1 MFYILKN
8 KLANNH
14 SFIKAYHFWTNAL
27 IIAVIINFLFFRTL
41 FLDIEE
47 NSFFYLINYIIEY
60 GIFLA
65 FFLLLFY
72 KFYNYLFNSQILD
85 GILGII
91 FLIFGVLKLYISDIN
106 IYNIT
111 ELLFF
116 IFTFLITIKT
126 ILPLILLKNINEL
139 QRGAYI
145 FILISL
151 GFSNFNYIILSAN
164 KIIDNDIMHY
174 ISLYLIEYM
183 GKVSSI
189 SFIIIMIGYII
200 IFAKRMI
207 KKNIYKYFIFILVF
221 TIVFILK
228 SKYSNYLIIISFYNA
243 LGIGLSFPF
252 ILYVGIIFM
261 FLIIL
266 FGYLTDSIIS
276 KKYSAEFFVFT
287 LFILAGLDM
296 SGFTLRLMSIFSII
310 EMSEMVELIE
320 IKERDNLTL

>member
-8 KLANNH
+8 KIANNN
-14 SFIKAYHFWTNAL
+14 SFIKGYNFWTNAL

-41 FLDIEE
+41 FLNIEE

-72 KFYNYLFNSQILD
+72 KFYNYIFNSQILD

-126 ILPLILLKNINEL
+126 LLTLILLKNINEL

-151 GFSNFNYIILSAN
+151 GFSNLNYIILSAN

-252 ILYVGIIFM
+252 ILYVCIIFM

-276 KKYSAEFFVFT
+276 KKYSAEFLVFT

-296 SGFTLRLMSIFSII
+296 SGFALRLMSIFSII
-310 EMSEMVELIE
+310 EMSEMFELIE
-320 IKERDNLTL
+320 IKDKEL

>member
-8 KLANNH
+8 KIANNN

-72 KFYNYLFNSQILD
+72 KFYNYIFNSQILD

-126 ILPLILLKNINEL
+126 ILPLMLLKNINEL
-139 QRGAYI
+139 QRGVYI

-151 GFSNFNYIILSAN
+151 GFSNLNYIILSAN

-276 KKYSAEFFVFT
+276 KKYSAEFLVFT

>member
-8 KLANNH
+8 KIANNN

-41 FLDIEE
+41 FLNIEE

-151 GFSNFNYIILSAN
+151 GFSNLNYIILSAN

-207 KKNIYKYFIFILVF
+207 KKNIYKYFILVF

-228 SKYSNYLIIISFYNA
+228 SKYSNHLIIISFYNA

-276 KKYSAEFFVFT
+276 KKYSTEFLVFT

-296 SGFTLRLMSIFSII
+296 SGFALRLMSIFSII

>member
-8 KLANNH
+8 KIANNN

-41 FLDIEE
+41 FLNIEE
-47 NSFFYLINYIIEY
+47 NSFFYLINYIMEY

-126 ILPLILLKNINEL
+126 LLSLILLKNINEL
-139 QRGAYI
+139 QRGVYI

-151 GFSNFNYIILSAN
+151 GFSNLNYIILSAN

-189 SFIIIMIGYII
+189 SFIIIIIGYII
-200 IFAKRMI
+200 IFAKRII

-276 KKYSAEFFVFT
+276 KKYSAEFLVFT

-320 IKERDNLTL
+320 IKDKEL

>member
-8 KLANNH
+8 KIANNN

-139 QRGAYI
+139 QRGVYI

-151 GFSNFNYIILSAN
+151 GFSNLNYIILSEN

-200 IFAKRMI
+200 VFAKRMI

-276 KKYSAEFFVFT
+276 KKYSAEFLVFT

-320 IKERDNLTL
+320 IKERDNITL

>member
-8 KLANNH
+8 KIANNN

-41 FLDIEE
+41 FLNIEE

-72 KFYNYLFNSQILD
+72 KFYNYLFNSQIVD

-126 ILPLILLKNINEL
+126 LLPLILLKNINEL
-139 QRGAYI
+139 QRGVYI

-151 GFSNFNYIILSAN
+151 GFSNLNYIILSAN
-164 KIIDNDIMHY
+164 KIIDKDIMHY

-200 IFAKRMI
+200 IFAKRII

-276 KKYSAEFFVFT
+276 KKYSAEFLVFT

>member
-8 KLANNH
+8 KIANNN

-41 FLDIEE
+41 FLNIEE

-116 IFTFLITIKT
+116 LFTFLITIKT
-126 ILPLILLKNINEL
+126 ILPLMLLKNINEL
-139 QRGAYI
+139 QRGVYI

-151 GFSNFNYIILSAN
+151 GFSNLNYIILSAN

-189 SFIIIMIGYII
+189 SFVIIMIGYII
-200 IFAKRMI
+200 IFAKRII

-228 SKYSNYLIIISFYNA
+228 YSNHLIIISFYNA

-266 FGYLTDSIIS
+266 FVYLTDSIIS
-276 KKYSAEFFVFT
+276 KKYSAEFLVFT

-320 IKERDNLTL
+320 IKDKEL

>member
-8 KLANNH
+8 KIANNN

-47 NSFFYLINYIIEY
+47 NSFFYLINYIMEY

-126 ILPLILLKNINEL
+126 LLSLILLKNINEL
-139 QRGAYI
+139 QRGVYI

-151 GFSNFNYIILSAN
+151 GFSNLNYIILSAN

-189 SFIIIMIGYII
+189 SFIIIIIGYII
-200 IFAKRMI
+200 IFAKRII
-207 KKNIYKYFIFILVF
+207 KKNIYKYFIFILIF

-276 KKYSAEFFVFT
+276 KKYSAEFLVFT

-320 IKERDNLTL
+320 IKDKEL

>member
-8 KLANNH
+8 KIANNN

-41 FLDIEE
+41 FLNIEE

-72 KFYNYLFNSQILD
+72 KFYNYLFNSQIVD

-126 ILPLILLKNINEL
+126 LLPLILLKNINEL
-139 QRGAYI
+139 QRGVYI

-151 GFSNFNYIILSAN
+151 GFSNLNYIILSAN
-164 KIIDNDIMHY
+164 KIIDKDIMHY

-200 IFAKRMI
+200 IFAKRII

-276 KKYSAEFFVFT
+276 KKYSAEFLVFT

-310 EMSEMVELIE
+310 EMSEMIELIE

>member
-8 KLANNH
+8 KIANNN

-41 FLDIEE
+41 FLNIEE

-72 KFYNYLFNSQILD
+72 KFYNYLFNSQIVD

-126 ILPLILLKNINEL
+126 LLPLILLKNINEL

-151 GFSNFNYIILSAN
+151 GFSNLNYIILSAN

-228 SKYSNYLIIISFYNA
+228 YSNYLIIISFYNA

-276 KKYSAEFFVFT
+276 KKYSAEFLVFT

>member
-8 KLANNH
+8 KIANNN
-14 SFIKAYHFWTNAL
+14 SFIKGYNFWTNAL
-27 IIAVIINFLFFRTL
+27 IIDVIINFLFFRTL

-72 KFYNYLFNSQILD
+72 KFYNYLFNSQIVD

-151 GFSNFNYIILSAN
+151 GFSNLNYIILSAN

-228 SKYSNYLIIISFYNA
+228 SKYSNHLIIISFYNA

-266 FGYLTDSIIS
+266 FVYLTDSIIS
-276 KKYSAEFFVFT
+276 KKYSAEFLVFT

-310 EMSEMVELIE
+310 EMSEMFELIE
-320 IKERDNLTL
+320 IKDKEL

>member
-8 KLANNH
+8 KIANNN

-41 FLDIEE
+41 FLNIEE

-111 ELLFF
+111 ELLLF
-116 IFTFLITIKT
+116 IFTFIITIKT

-151 GFSNFNYIILSAN
+151 GFSNLNYIILSAN

-276 KKYSAEFFVFT
+276 KKYSAEFLVFT

-310 EMSEMVELIE
+310 EMSEIIGVKNNE
-320 IKERDNLTL
+320 IYKNLA

>member
-8 KLANNH
+8 KIANNN

-72 KFYNYLFNSQILD
+72 KFYNYLFNSQIVD

-116 IFTFLITIKT
+116 IFTFIIMIKT
-126 ILPLILLKNINEL
+126 ILPLILSKNINEL

-151 GFSNFNYIILSAN
+151 GFSNLNYIILSAN

-228 SKYSNYLIIISFYNA
+228 YSNYLIIISFYNA

-276 KKYSAEFFVFT
+276 KKYSAEFLVFT

-320 IKERDNLTL
+320 IKDKEL

>member
-1 MFYILKN
+1 M
-8 KLANNH
+8 
-14 SFIKAYHFWTNAL
+14 
-27 IIAVIINFLFFRTL
+27 
-41 FLDIEE
+41 
-47 NSFFYLINYIIEY
+47 
-60 GIFLA
+60 
-65 FFLLLFY
+65 
-72 KFYNYLFNSQILD
+72 
-85 GILGII
+85 
-91 FLIFGVLKLYISDIN
+91 
-106 IYNIT
+106 
-111 ELLFF
+111 
-116 IFTFLITIKT
+116 
-126 ILPLILLKNINEL
+126 LLKNINEL

-151 GFSNFNYIILSAN
+151 SFSNLNYIILSAN

-252 ILYVGIIFM
+252 ILYVGIIFV

-276 KKYSAEFFVFT
+276 KKYSAEFLVFT

>member
-8 KLANNH
+8 KIANNN
-14 SFIKAYHFWTNAL
+14 SFIKAYHFWTNSL
-27 IIAVIINFLFFRTL
+27 IIVVIINFLFFRTL

-126 ILPLILLKNINEL
+126 LLPLILLKNINEL

-151 GFSNFNYIILSAN
+151 GFSNLNYIILSAN

-276 KKYSAEFFVFT
+276 KKYSAEFLVFT

-296 SGFTLRLMSIFSII
+296 SGFTLRLMSIFSMI

-320 IKERDNLTL
+320 IKERDNITL

>member
-8 KLANNH
+8 KIANNN

-27 IIAVIINFLFFRTL
+27 IIAVIINFLFFRNL
-41 FLDIEE
+41 FLDIKE

-126 ILPLILLKNINEL
+126 LLPLILSKNINEL

-151 GFSNFNYIILSAN
+151 GFSNLNYIIISAN
-164 KIIDNDIMHY
+164 KIIDNDSMHY

-228 SKYSNYLIIISFYNA
+228 YSNHLIIISFYNA

-266 FGYLTDSIIS
+266 FVYLTDSIIS
-276 KKYSAEFFVFT
+276 KKYSAEFLVFT

-320 IKERDNLTL
+320 IKDKEL

>member
-8 KLANNH
+8 KIANNN

-27 IIAVIINFLFFRTL
+27 IIAVIINFLFFRNL
-41 FLDIEE
+41 FLDIKE

-72 KFYNYLFNSQILD
+72 KFYNYLFNSQIVD

-151 GFSNFNYIILSAN
+151 GFSNLNYIILSAN

-228 SKYSNYLIIISFYNA
+228 YSNHLIIISFYNA

-276 KKYSAEFFVFT
+276 KKYSAEFLVFT

-310 EMSEMVELIE
+310 EMSEMFELIE
-320 IKERDNLTL
+320 IKDKEL

>member
-8 KLANNH
+8 KIANNN

-41 FLDIEE
+41 FLNIEE

-126 ILPLILLKNINEL
+126 LLPLILLKNINEL
-139 QRGAYI
+139 QRGVYI

-151 GFSNFNYIILSAN
+151 GFSNLNYIILSAN

-276 KKYSAEFFVFT
+276 KKYSAEFLVFT

-310 EMSEMVELIE
+310 EMSEIIGVKNNEVY
-320 IKERDNLTL
+320 KNLA

>member
-8 KLANNH
+8 KIANNN

-41 FLDIEE
+41 FLNIEE

-126 ILPLILLKNINEL
+126 LLPLILSKNINEL

-151 GFSNFNYIILSAN
+151 GFSNLNYIILSAN
-164 KIIDNDIMHY
+164 KIVDNDIMHY

-228 SKYSNYLIIISFYNA
+228 YSNYLIIISFYNA

-276 KKYSAEFFVFT
+276 KKYSAEFLVFT

-296 SGFTLRLMSIFSII
+296 SGFTLKLMSIFSII
-310 EMSEMVELIE
+310 EMSEIIE
-320 IKERDNLTL
+320 VKNNEVYKNLA

>member
-8 KLANNH
+8 KIANNN

-72 KFYNYLFNSQILD
+72 KFYNYLFNSQIVD

-126 ILPLILLKNINEL
+126 ILPLILSKNINEL

-145 FILISL
+145 FILIAL
-151 GFSNFNYIILSAN
+151 GFSNLNYIILSAN

-221 TIVFILK
+221 IIVFILK
-228 SKYSNYLIIISFYNA
+228 SKYSNHLIIISFYNA

-261 FLIIL
+261 FIIIL

-276 KKYSAEFFVFT
+276 KKYSAEFLVFT

-310 EMSEMVELIE
+310 EMSEIIGVKNNE
-320 IKERDNLTL
+320 IYKNLA

>member
-8 KLANNH
+8 KIANNN

-72 KFYNYLFNSQILD
+72 KFYNYIFNSQILD

-126 ILPLILLKNINEL
+126 LLPLILLKNINEL

-151 GFSNFNYIILSAN
+151 GFSNLNYIILSAN

-200 IFAKRMI
+200 IFAKRII

-276 KKYSAEFFVFT
+276 KKYSAEFLVFT

-310 EMSEMVELIE
+310 EMSEIIE
-320 IKERDNLTL
+320 VKNNEVYKNLA

>member
-8 KLANNH
+8 KIANNN

-27 IIAVIINFLFFRTL
+27 IIVVIINFLFFRTL
-41 FLDIEE
+41 FLNIEE

-139 QRGAYI
+139 QRGVYI

-151 GFSNFNYIILSAN
+151 GFSNLNYIILSAN

-276 KKYSAEFFVFT
+276 KKYSAEFLVFT

-296 SGFTLRLMSIFSII
+296 SGFTLKLMSIFSII
-310 EMSEMVELIE
+310 EMSEIIE
-320 IKERDNLTL
+320 VKNNEVYKNLA

>member
-8 KLANNH
+8 KIANNN
-14 SFIKAYHFWTNAL
+14 SFIKAYHFWTNSL
-27 IIAVIINFLFFRTL
+27 IIVVIINFLFFRTL
-41 FLDIEE
+41 FLNIEE

-72 KFYNYLFNSQILD
+72 KFYNYLFNSQIVD

-151 GFSNFNYIILSAN
+151 GFSNLNYIILSAN

-276 KKYSAEFFVFT
+276 KKYSAEFLVFT

-310 EMSEMVELIE
+310 EMSEIIGVKNNEVY
-320 IKERDNLTL
+320 KNLA

>member
-8 KLANNH
+8 KIANNN
-14 SFIKAYHFWTNAL
+14 SFIKAYHFWTKAL

-41 FLDIEE
+41 FLNIEE

-116 IFTFLITIKT
+116 IFTFIIMIKT
-126 ILPLILLKNINEL
+126 ILPLILSKNINEL
-139 QRGAYI
+139 QRGVYI

-151 GFSNFNYIILSAN
+151 GFSNLNYIILSAN

-228 SKYSNYLIIISFYNA
+228 SKYSNHLIIISFYNA

-252 ILYVGIIFM
+252 ILYVAIIFM

-276 KKYSAEFFVFT
+276 KKYSAEFLVFT

-310 EMSEMVELIE
+310 EMSEVVELIE
-320 IKERDNLTL
+320 IKDKEL

>member
-8 KLANNH
+8 KIANNN

-27 IIAVIINFLFFRTL
+27 IIAVIINFLFFRNL
-41 FLDIEE
+41 FLDIKE

-126 ILPLILLKNINEL
+126 LLPLILSKNINEL

-151 GFSNFNYIILSAN
+151 GFSNLNYIILSAN

-228 SKYSNYLIIISFYNA
+228 YSNHLIIISFYNA

-266 FGYLTDSIIS
+266 FVYLTDSIIS
-276 KKYSAEFFVFT
+276 KKYSAEFLVFT

-320 IKERDNLTL
+320 IKDKEL

>member
-8 KLANNH
+8 KIANNN

-27 IIAVIINFLFFRTL
+27 IIVVIINFLFFRTL
-41 FLDIEE
+41 FLNIEE

-126 ILPLILLKNINEL
+126 LLPLMLLKNINEL

-151 GFSNFNYIILSAN
+151 SFSNLNYIILSAN

-276 KKYSAEFFVFT
+276 KKYSAEFLVFT

-320 IKERDNLTL
+320 IKERDNITL

>member
-8 KLANNH
+8 KIANNN

-41 FLDIEE
+41 FLNIEE

-72 KFYNYLFNSQILD
+72 KFYNYLFNSQIPD

-116 IFTFLITIKT
+116 IFTFIITIKT
-126 ILPLILLKNINEL
+126 ILPLILSKNINEL
-139 QRGAYI
+139 QRGVYI

-151 GFSNFNYIILSAN
+151 GFSNLNYIILSAN

-276 KKYSAEFFVFT
+276 KKYSAEFLVFT

-296 SGFTLRLMSIFSII
+296 SGFTLRLISIFSII

>member
-8 KLANNH
+8 KIANNN

-41 FLDIEE
+41 FLNIEE

-72 KFYNYLFNSQILD
+72 KFYNYLFNSQIVD

-126 ILPLILLKNINEL
+126 LLPLILLKNINEL
-139 QRGAYI
+139 QRGVYI

-151 GFSNFNYIILSAN
+151 GFSNLNYIILSAN

-189 SFIIIMIGYII
+189 SFIIIMVGYII

-228 SKYSNYLIIISFYNA
+228 YSNHLIIISFYNA

-252 ILYVGIIFM
+252 ILYIGIIFM

-276 KKYSAEFFVFT
+276 KKYSAEFLVFT

>member
-8 KLANNH
+8 KIANNN

-72 KFYNYLFNSQILD
+72 KFYNYLFNSQISD

-126 ILPLILLKNINEL
+126 LLPLILSKNINEL

-151 GFSNFNYIILSAN
+151 GFANLNYIILSAN

-228 SKYSNYLIIISFYNA
+228 SKYSNHLIIISFYNA

-252 ILYVGIIFM
+252 ILYVGIILM
-261 FLIIL
+261 FIIIL
-266 FGYLTDSIIS
+266 FGYLMDSIIS
-276 KKYSAEFFVFT
+276 KKYSAEFLVFT

-320 IKERDNLTL
+320 IKDKEL

>member
-8 KLANNH
+8 KIANNN

-126 ILPLILLKNINEL
+126 ILPLILSKNINEL

-151 GFSNFNYIILSAN
+151 GFSNLNYIIISAN
-164 KIIDNDIMHY
+164 KIIDNDSMHY

-200 IFAKRMI
+200 IFAKRII

-221 TIVFILK
+221 TIIFILK

-266 FGYLTDSIIS
+266 FVYLTDSIIS
-276 KKYSAEFFVFT
+276 KKYSAEFLVFT

-320 IKERDNLTL
+320 IKDKEL

>member
-8 KLANNH
+8 KIANNN

-72 KFYNYLFNSQILD
+72 KFYNYLFNSQIVD

-126 ILPLILLKNINEL
+126 LLPLILSKNINEL

-151 GFSNFNYIILSAN
+151 GFSNLNYIILSAN

-276 KKYSAEFFVFT
+276 KKYSAEFLVFT

>member
-8 KLANNH
+8 KIANNN

-72 KFYNYLFNSQILD
+72 KFYNYLFSSQIVD

-151 GFSNFNYIILSAN
+151 GFSNLNYIILSAN

-200 IFAKRMI
+200 IFAKRII

-221 TIVFILK
+221 TIIFILK

-252 ILYVGIIFM
+252 ILYVAIIFM
-261 FLIIL
+261 FLIII

-276 KKYSAEFFVFT
+276 KKYSAEFLVFT

-320 IKERDNLTL
+320 IKDKEL

>member
-8 KLANNH
+8 KIANNN

-72 KFYNYLFNSQILD
+72 KFYNYLFNSQIVD

-126 ILPLILLKNINEL
+126 LLPLILLKNINEL

-151 GFSNFNYIILSAN
+151 GFSNLNYIILSAN

-228 SKYSNYLIIISFYNA
+228 YSNYLIIISFYNA

-276 KKYSAEFFVFT
+276 KKYSAEFLVFT

>member
-8 KLANNH
+8 KIANNN

-27 IIAVIINFLFFRTL
+27 IIVVIINFLFFRTL
-41 FLDIEE
+41 FLNIEE
-47 NSFFYLINYIIEY
+47 NYFFYLVNYIIEY

-139 QRGAYI
+139 QRGVCI

-151 GFSNFNYIILSAN
+151 GFSNLNYIILSAN

-276 KKYSAEFFVFT
+276 KKYSAEFLVFT

-320 IKERDNLTL
+320 IKERDNFTL

>member
-8 KLANNH
+8 KIANNN

-41 FLDIEE
+41 FLNIEE
-47 NSFFYLINYIIEY
+47 NSFFYLINYIMEY

-126 ILPLILLKNINEL
+126 ILPLILLKNISEL
-139 QRGAYI
+139 QRGVYI

-151 GFSNFNYIILSAN
+151 GFSNLNYIILSAN

-228 SKYSNYLIIISFYNA
+228 SKYSNHLIIISFYNA

-276 KKYSAEFFVFT
+276 KKYSAEFLVFT

-310 EMSEMVELIE
+310 EMSEMVELNE
-320 IKERDNLTL
+320 IKERDNITL

>member
-8 KLANNH
+8 KIANNN

-41 FLDIEE
+41 FLNIEE

-72 KFYNYLFNSQILD
+72 KFYNYLFNSQIVD

-126 ILPLILLKNINEL
+126 LLPLILSKNINEL

-151 GFSNFNYIILSAN
+151 GFSNLNYIILSAN

-228 SKYSNYLIIISFYNA
+228 YSNYLIIISFYNA

-276 KKYSAEFFVFT
+276 KKYSAEFLVFT

>member
-8 KLANNH
+8 KIANNN

-72 KFYNYLFNSQILD
+72 KFYNYLFNSQIVD

-126 ILPLILLKNINEL
+126 LLPLILLKNINEL

-145 FILISL
+145 FILIAL
-151 GFSNFNYIILSAN
+151 GFSNLNYIILSAN
-164 KIIDNDIMHY
+164 KIVDNDIMHY

-261 FLIIL
+261 FIIIL

-276 KKYSAEFFVFT
+276 KKYSAEFLVFT

-310 EMSEMVELIE
+310 EMSEIIGVKNNE
-320 IKERDNLTL
+320 IYKNLA

>member
-8 KLANNH
+8 KIANNN

-72 KFYNYLFNSQILD
+72 KFYNYIFNSQILE

-116 IFTFLITIKT
+116 IFTFIITIKT
-126 ILPLILLKNINEL
+126 ILPLILSKNINEL
-139 QRGAYI
+139 QRGVYI

-151 GFSNFNYIILSAN
+151 GFSNLNYIILSAN

-276 KKYSAEFFVFT
+276 KKYSAEFLVFT

>member
-8 KLANNH
+8 KIANNN

-126 ILPLILLKNINEL
+126 LLPLILLKNINEL

-151 GFSNFNYIILSAN
+151 GFSNLNYIILSAN

-228 SKYSNYLIIISFYNA
+228 SKYSNYLIIIFFYNA

-276 KKYSAEFFVFT
+276 KKYSAEFLVFT

-296 SGFTLRLMSIFSII
+296 SGFTLRLMSIFSMI

-320 IKERDNLTL
+320 IKERDNITL